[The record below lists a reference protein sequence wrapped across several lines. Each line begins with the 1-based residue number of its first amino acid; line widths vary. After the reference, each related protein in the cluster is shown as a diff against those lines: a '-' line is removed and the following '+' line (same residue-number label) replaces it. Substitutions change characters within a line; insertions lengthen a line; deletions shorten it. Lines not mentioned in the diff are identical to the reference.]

1 MTRPRSRAALLATP
15 GPANRQSGQASREYA
30 LVIAIVAAATIMTL
44 GTAGLAVAGSLL
56 PSLDGLVQAP
66 DKVQQP

>member
-44 GTAGLAVAGSLL
+44 GTTGLAVAGSLRSH
-56 PSLDGLVQAP
+56 P
-66 DKVQQP
+66 